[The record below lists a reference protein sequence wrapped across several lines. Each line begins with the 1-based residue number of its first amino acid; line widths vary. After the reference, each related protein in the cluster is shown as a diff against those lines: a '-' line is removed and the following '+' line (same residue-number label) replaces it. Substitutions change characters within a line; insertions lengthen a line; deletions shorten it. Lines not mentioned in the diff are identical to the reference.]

1 LTPPTVR
8 VDAASWAMA
17 GEIKRVKSIRQ
28 SDVRNI
34 AKRGSII
41 FLFRCVVFFNDD

>member
-1 LTPPTVR
+1 M
-8 VDAASWAMA
+8 DAASWAMA

-41 FLFRCVVFFNDD
+41 FLFLFRCVVFFNDD